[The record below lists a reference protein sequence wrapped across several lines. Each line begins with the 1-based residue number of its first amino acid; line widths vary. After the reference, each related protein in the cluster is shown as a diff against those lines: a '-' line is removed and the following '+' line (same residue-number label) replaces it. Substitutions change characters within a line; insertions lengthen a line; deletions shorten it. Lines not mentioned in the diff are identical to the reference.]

1 MAYKQKGSPMHR
13 NFGIGSPMK
22 QASPM
27 KWAWLIPVAKAVGG
41 MLAGKVLSAG
51 DKKKNK
57 AELLAKKES
66 EAYKDLNIDA
76 SSNLNE
82 QA

>member
-13 NFGIGSPMK
+13 NFGVGSPMK

-27 KWAWLIPVAKAVGG
+27 KYAWLIPVAKAVGG
-41 MLAGKVLSAG
+41 MLLGSVLGAGG
-51 DKKKNK
+51 KKKQK

-66 EAYKDLNIDA
+66 EAYKNLNIDA